1 MDVYVYDAVRTPRG
15 KAGRGG
21 ALRHITP
28 TALLVT
34 VLKAVRD
41 RNHLDTSLLDDVLI
55 GNIESVH
62 EQASDI
68 ARTAVL
74 MAGYDQSV
82 PGVQLN
88 RYCASGL
95 DACNLA
101 AAQIASGMCSLI
113 VAGGVESLSRVTIQS
128 AGGAIH
134 SDPVVSAGTG
144 FVPQGVGADIV
155 ATLCGF
161 SRTDVDS
168 YALSSQRRAAAAWKE
183 GRFARSI
190 VSVKDQNGFV
200 VLDGDEYIRAD
211 TTMQSLASLSPAFAA
226 TGERDGFDGIALSR
240 YPEIERVNHV
250 HHAGN
255 SSGIVDGASAVLL
268 GNKAIG
274 EKIGVKPRARI
285 RAYANIGSEPTIML
299 TGPAPA
305 TQRALGRAGMTASDI
320 GLVEINEAFAAVPMQ
335 FMEVMNFSHDMVN
348 VNGGSIAMGH
358 PLGATGGMILGTLV
372 DEMERR
378 DVEVGLVTL
387 CVGAGQGVATI
398 VERV

>member
-15 KAGRGG
+15 RAGRGG
-21 ALRHITP
+21 SLRHITP
-28 TALLVT
+28 TALLTT
-34 VLKAVRD
+34 VLRAVRE
-41 RNHLDTSLLDDVLI
+41 RNNLDTSLLDDVLI

-113 VAGGVESLSRVTIQS
+113 VAGGVESLSRVGIQS
-128 AGGAIH
+128 AGGAVH
-134 SDPVVSAGTG
+134 SDPAVVIGTG
-144 FVPQGVGADIV
+144 FSPQGVGADIV
-155 ATLCGF
+155 ATLYGF

-168 YALSSQRRAAAAWKE
+168 YALASQQRAAAAWKE
-183 GRFARSI
+183 GKFARSI
-190 VSVKDQNGFV
+190 VPVRDANGLL
-200 VLDGDEYIRAD
+200 VLDRDEHIRAD
-211 TTMQSLASLSPAFAA
+211 TTMQSLASLPLAFAA
-226 TGERDGFDGIALSR
+226 TGERDGFDEVALSR
-240 YPEIERVNHV
+240 YPEIERIIHV

-268 GNKAIG
+268 GSKEIG
-274 EKIGVKPRARI
+274 EKIGLKPRARI

-305 TQRALGRAGMTASDI
+305 TRRALSRAGMAASDI
-320 GLVEINEAFAAVPMQ
+320 GLVEINEAFAAVPLE
-335 FMEVMNFSHDMVN
+335 FMEIMNFSHDVVN